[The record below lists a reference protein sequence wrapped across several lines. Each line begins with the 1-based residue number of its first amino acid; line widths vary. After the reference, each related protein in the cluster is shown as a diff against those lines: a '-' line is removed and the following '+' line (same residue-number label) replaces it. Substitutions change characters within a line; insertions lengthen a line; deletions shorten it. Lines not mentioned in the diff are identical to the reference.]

1 MKKNICSL
9 LCIIIAAGDAM
20 AGIRVGNLSRNYAGS
35 SKNVVAAE
43 QRYYNSTVSQ
53 DVPVEV
59 QLPVPVANA
68 ELAEQVKTGDTKAST
83 DMDTLNKCAMIYPD
97 GEFVWDVPTMGRGAG
112 GKATCVAVIEMRKI
126 KAAGS
131 QEYIAVARARVA
143 AGDVVHCNIS
153 EFPQTSYLPEI
164 SDVEFPADNEPTREE
179 VIQVMN
185 EEQKG
190 KAGLKIAAAALIGGL
205 GGNLVG
211 KSKPGEDS
219 LLGTNDEKLKT
230 TAIGAAAGAAIMA
243 ASTYSGKVAGDVI
256 LHTTVNAAAGGVVG
270 NMSQTGDSVLRIE
283 PCTYQGAQTT
293 CLWGTVTDTATITET
308 HIFASMDGKNVFT
321 CALEQDG
328 IERCRKRY
336 DLIVRTVA
344 RQPVGTYT
352 STSPIPSTEPRYY
365 FRENYADIG
374 SMGEDTLYY
383 YEATAEKRSGV
394 AVPAVIPGFKDT
406 TFGTKVDTWAT
417 WKANN
422 PGAMICRRDSKG
434 DPIECGTL
442 TRAPKEGQTTGDPFT
457 LNDFNPKTLDADD
470 GSVIDF
476 SNKARLGS
484 TLKGAGVG
492 AAMGGFSGYQGAQAD
507 IEERFVQ
514 ARAEYR
520 ASLQKFYCGT
530 GKKFISFY
538 NDEEEIPSMGK

>member
-9 LCIIIAAGDAM
+9 LCIIIAVGDAM
-20 AGIRVGNLSRNYAGS
+20 GGIRVGNLSRNYAGS

-43 QRYYNSTVSQ
+43 QRYYNSTLSQ

-68 ELAEQVKTGDTKAST
+68 ELAEKVKSGDTEAST
-83 DMDTLNKCAMIYPD
+83 NMDTLNKCAMIYPD

-112 GKATCVAVIEMRKI
+112 GKATCVAVLEMRQR
-126 KAAGS
+126 KAKDS
-131 QEYIAVARARVA
+131 QEYTSVARAKVA
-143 AGDVVHCNIS
+143 AGDIVRCNIS
-153 EFPQTSYLPEI
+153 EFPQNSYLPAI
-164 SDVEFPADNEPTREE
+164 SEVEFPADNEPTREE
-179 VIQVMN
+179 VIKVMN

-219 LLGTNDEKLKT
+219 LLGANDEKLKT

-283 PCTYQGAQTT
+283 PCTYQGVKTT
-293 CLWGTVTDTATITET
+293 CLWGTVTDTAPVTEPY
-308 HIFASMDGKNVFT
+308 IFASVDGKNVFT
-321 CALEQDG
+321 CVAEQDG
-328 IERCRKRY
+328 VERCRKRY

-344 RQPVGTYT
+344 GQTVGKYL
-352 STSPIPSTEPRYY
+352 SINEAPSSECGYY
-365 FRENYADIG
+365 FRENFTDIRN
-374 SMGEDTLYY
+374 MGEENLQYCV
-383 YEATAEKRSGV
+383 ATAEKRSGRTTE
-394 AVPAVIPGFKDT
+394 ALIPNFSDS
-406 TFGTKVDTWAT
+406 TFGKKLDTWPA
-417 WKANN
+417 WKSNN
-422 PGAMICRRDSKG
+422 PKPVICRRDSKG
-434 DPIECGTL
+434 DPVDCGKLAKTA
-442 TRAPKEGQTTGDPFT
+442 REGQETGELFT
-457 LNDFNPKTLDADD
+457 VDDFNPKTLDADD

-492 AAMGGFSGYQGAQAD
+492 AAMGGFSGYQGAQSD
-507 IEERFVQ
+507 IEERFIQ
-514 ARAEYR
+514 ARSEYR
-520 ASLQKFYCGT
+520 DSLQKFYCGT
-530 GKKFISFY
+530 GRKFISFY
-538 NDEEEIPSMGK
+538 NDDAEIPSMGD

>member
-9 LCIIIAAGDAM
+9 LCIIVAAGDAV

-68 ELAEQVKTGDTKAST
+68 ELAEQVKTGDTTAST
-83 DMDTLNKCAMIYPD
+83 DMDTLNKCAMIYPE

-126 KAAGS
+126 KALNS
-131 QEYIAVARARVA
+131 QEYTAVARAKIA

-153 EFPQTSYLPEI
+153 DFPQTSYLPEI
-164 SDVEFPADNEPTREE
+164 TSVEFPADNEPTREE

-219 LLGTNDEKLKT
+219 LLGANDEKLKT

-270 NMSQTGDSVLRIE
+270 NMSQTGASVLRIE
-283 PCTYQGAQTT
+283 PCTYEGRQTT
-293 CLWGTVTDTATITET
+293 CLWGTVTDTAEIAET
-308 HIFASMDGKNVFT
+308 HVFSSIDGKNVFT
-321 CALEQDG
+321 CATERDG
-328 IERCRKRY
+328 VERCRKRY

-344 RQPVGTYT
+344 GQPVGTYT
-352 STSPIPSTEPRYY
+352 STKPVTGVNPSY
-365 FRENYADIG
+365 FRENFADIG
-374 SMGEDTLYY
+374 TKGEDPLYY
-383 YEATAEKRSGV
+383 YEATAEKPSGLT
-394 AVPAVIPGFKDT
+394 VPAVIPDFKDT
-406 TFGTKVDTWAT
+406 KFGTQVDAWAT

-422 PGAMICRRDSKG
+422 RNKEICRRDAKG
-434 DPIECGTL
+434 DPIECGKL
-442 TRAPKEGQTTGDPFT
+442 TKSPKEGQTTGDLFT
-457 LNDFNPKTLDADD
+457 LDDFNPKTLDADD

-507 IEERFVQ
+507 IEERFIQ

-520 ASLQKFYCGT
+520 DSLKTFYCGT

>member
-1 MKKNICSL
+1 MKKNIYSL

-59 QLPVPVANA
+59 QLPVPVANT

-219 LLGTNDEKLKT
+219 LLGANDEKLKT

-270 NMSQTGDSVLRIE
+270 VLN
-283 PCTYQGAQTT
+283 
-293 CLWGTVTDTATITET
+293 LV
-308 HIFASMDGKNVFT
+308 HIRAHKQRACG
-321 CALEQDG
+321 EQ
-328 IERCRKRY
+328 
-336 DLIVRTVA
+336 
-344 RQPVGTYT
+344 
-352 STSPIPSTEPRYY
+352 
-365 FRENYADIG
+365 
-374 SMGEDTLYY
+374 
-383 YEATAEKRSGV
+383 
-394 AVPAVIPGFKDT
+394 
-406 TFGTKVDTWAT
+406 
-417 WKANN
+417 
-422 PGAMICRRDSKG
+422 
-434 DPIECGTL
+434 
-442 TRAPKEGQTTGDPFT
+442 
-457 LNDFNPKTLDADD
+457 
-470 GSVIDF
+470 
-476 SNKARLGS
+476 
-484 TLKGAGVG
+484 
-492 AAMGGFSGYQGAQAD
+492 
-507 IEERFVQ
+507 
-514 ARAEYR
+514 
-520 ASLQKFYCGT
+520 
-530 GKKFISFY
+530 
-538 NDEEEIPSMGK
+538 